1 MQWEKGGLEGRGQV
15 GLSVRGIRWSTGRM
29 LGMERLEVGEE
40 RRNGRGRN
48 PRVWGLG
55 GEGRGSWRRVRG
67 ASPGIGSVR
76 MRVVSGRFPHI
87 EEEAARGSPP
97 PHLPPPLHQ
106 HRCLLGRYK
115 IQDWI
120 SLPKPGLD
128 FLGLGFTSAN
138 YLAPSFFTP
147 RLGNTNVECDI

>member
-1 MQWEKGGLEGRGQV
+1 MDP
-15 GLSVRGIRWSTGRM
+15 
-29 LGMERLEVGEE
+29 GEE
-40 RRNGRGRN
+40 SGGPRPGSARSGCALCPGAPLTLRR
-48 PRVWGLG
+48 
-55 GEGRGSWRRVRG
+55 RRPAG
-67 ASPGIGSVR
+67 PPIS
-76 MRVVSGRFPHI
+76 
-87 EEEAARGSPP
+87 SPP
-97 PHLPPPLHQ
+97 PPQ

-138 YLAPSFFTP
+138 YLAPSFLTP

>member
-1 MQWEKGGLEGRGQV
+1 MQWEKGGLEGRRLV

-29 LGMERLEVGEE
+29 LGMERLEAVGEE

-76 MRVVSGRFPHI
+76 MRVVSGRSPHI
-87 EEEAARGSPP
+87 EEEAARGPPHLISPP
-97 PHLPPPLHQ
+97 P
-106 HRCLLGRYK
+106 
-115 IQDWI
+115 
-120 SLPKPGLD
+120 
-128 FLGLGFTSAN
+128 TSTA
-138 YLAPSFFTP
+138 
-147 RLGNTNVECDI
+147 VC